1 MRKVIVA
8 FEVPNFSEG
17 AMRFISQMNDAERVT
32 ITALFLPKPVYAAFH
47 TADIMTPGMF
57 LQYTEQINSSDLNEC
72 VKQFKQYCKDYNLR
86 YDVLD
91 NAVDFGLPEL
101 KQQSRY
107 ADLIVLGGETF
118 FNLPGSDKLS
128 DYLTTSLHEAECPVV
143 VAPERFLP
151 PEYNIITF
159 DGTESSARAI
169 RDFAYLFPEMTQNPT
184 TVVTFA
190 SKGISN
196 EKNDIMIRELVSVHF
211 PDHKFIHF
219 GFDSNRYFS
228 TWTAKN
234 KAAIVICGAFGRS
247 ILSVLFKH
255 SFITQVLKEQKLP
268 VFISHK

>member
-32 ITALFLPKPVYAAFH
+32 VTGLFLPKPVYAAFQ
-47 TADIMTPGMF
+47 TVDIMTSGMF
-57 LQYTEQINSSDLNEC
+57 LPYIEQINIAELNEC
-72 VKQFKQYCKDYNLR
+72 VKQFKQYCSDYHLR
-86 YDVLD
+86 YDVLN

-118 FNLPGSDKLS
+118 FNLPDSGKLS
-128 DYLTTSLHEAECPVV
+128 DYLRTSLHEAECPVV

-151 PEYNIITF
+151 PENNIITF

-184 TVVTFA
+184 TVVRFV
-190 SKGISN
+190 SKNVSDEEI
-196 EKNDIMIRELVSVHF
+196 DTMIKELVSVHF

-228 TWTAKN
+228 SWTAEN
-234 KAAIVICGAFGRS
+234 KPAIVVCGAFGRS
-247 ILSVLFKH
+247 MLSVLFKH
-255 SFITQVLKEQKLP
+255 SFITEVLKEQKLP